1 MKTNNILM
9 ILIILSFTGAVWL
22 INENHTLKHREIDML
37 DRWFHME
44 EDLSDMQVEIFDM
57 KTQMNRIESL
67 IDEMAIDYS
76 DTNSANTV
84 NYN

>member
-1 MKTNNILM
+1 MKTNNILL
-9 ILIILSFTGAVWL
+9 ILIILTFAGATWL
-22 INENHTLKHREIDML
+22 ITENHALKSREIDML
-37 DRWFHME
+37 DRWFTME
-44 EDLSDMQVEIFDM
+44 EDLGNMQMEIFDM

-67 IDEMAIDYS
+67 IDEMAVDYS

>member
-9 ILIILSFTGAVWL
+9 ILIMLTFAGATWL
-22 INENHTLKHREIDML
+22 ITENHALKSREIDMM
-37 DRWFHME
+37 DKWFHME

-76 DTNSANTV
+76 DTNTV

>member
-9 ILIILSFTGAVWL
+9 ILIILSFAGAVWL
-22 INENHTLKHREIDML
+22 ITENHALKHREIDML
-37 DRWFHME
+37 DKWFTME
-44 EDLSDMQVEIFDM
+44 EDLGNMQMEIFDM

-67 IDEMAIDYS
+67 IDEMAVDYS
-76 DTNSANTV
+76 DTNTV

>member
-1 MKTNNILM
+1 MVKINNIMLG
-9 ILIILSFTGAVWL
+9 LIMLTFVGAIWL
-22 INENHTLKHREIDML
+22 ITENSALKSREIDMM
-37 DRWFHME
+37 DKWFHME

-67 IDEMAIDYS
+67 IDEMAVDYS
-76 DTNSANTV
+76 DTNTV